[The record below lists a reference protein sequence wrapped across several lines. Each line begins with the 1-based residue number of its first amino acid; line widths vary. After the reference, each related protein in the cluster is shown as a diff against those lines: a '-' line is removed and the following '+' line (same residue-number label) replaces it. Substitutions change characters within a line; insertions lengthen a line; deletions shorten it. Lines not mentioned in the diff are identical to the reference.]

1 MNKKRIKISINN
13 QDQPYEHYKDE
24 FKERDFR
31 MTTQLGFIIFFL
43 ILIFIVSLL
52 ANRKL
57 KKASQIRIKQREIT
71 EEQQRLLGEILL
83 KQT

>member
-1 MNKKRIKISINN
+1 
-13 QDQPYEHYKDE
+13 
-24 FKERDFR
+24 

-57 KKASQIRIKQREIT
+57 KKANQIRIKQREIT
-71 EEQQRLLGEILL
+71 EEQQRLLGKILL